1 MKEAGPK
8 NIYWFTLCEVVDQRK
23 LAYGEMKSKMV
34 ARERGPWEG
43 QGGIFWFFSDRLKFS
58 DRLEM
63 FCILI
68 GDGLHGVYAFHQNS
82 KNCSLFKTYTFQ
94 LYGNFTL
101 KKKKTNKT
109 TIHKKHKKS
118 VVHLS
123 QARHFA
129 RSEEMAKCLT
139 DKDPDLQEL

>member
-8 NIYWFTLCEVVDQRK
+8 NIDWFTLCEDVDQRK

-82 KNCSLFKTYTFQ
+82 KNCALFKTYTFQ

-101 KKKKTNKT
+101 KKKKPTKQLYTKNTKNQQSLHE
-109 TIHKKHKKS
+109 I
-118 VVHLS
+118 
-123 QARHFA
+123 
-129 RSEEMAKCLT
+129 C
-139 DKDPDLQEL
+139 